1 MRHDPATTVAGFDPV
16 GALRLARLVFDTAVP
31 YTVGVEEELLL
42 LEPDGPGLAPVA
54 LEALDRLDGDDGFT
68 KELRLAQIELRV
80 PARLSPIDTSSEL
93 RSARTRLVRALDGLA
108 RPVGSGTALASGD
121 PGPLTDG
128 ARYRTIADDCPLA
141 ARQLL
146 TCGMH
151 VHVAV
156 RDAERAV
163 RVHDAL
169 RTYLPVLGALAA
181 NSPFHGGRDTG
192 MASMRAQLNRSL
204 PRAGVPHPLGSWE
217 DYEDFVRW
225 GARGGTLADPS
236 YHWWDLR
243 LNPRCA
249 TIEVRVFDVQS
260 RVEDAAALAAL
271 TQALVALLVER
282 DAAGEQLPVHPT
294 ERIAENAWLA
304 ARDGTGGWLVDLDT
318 GERVATAQLVE
329 RLVTDVEPVALELGT
344 LELVHRALEL
354 LWDGGADRQRRA
366 ARLRGLDGAVDVLA
380 AETCGTATP
389 SGELT
394 APA

>member
-54 LEALDRLDGDDGFT
+54 LEALDRLDGGDGFT
-68 KELRLAQIELRV
+68 KELRLSQIELRV

-93 RSARTRLVRALDGLA
+93 RSARSRLVRALDGLA

-204 PRAGVPHPLGSWE
+204 PRAGVPRSLGSWE

-225 GARGGTLADPS
+225 GARGGTLPDPS

-260 RVEDAAALAAL
+260 RVEDAAALVAL

-304 ARDGTGGWLVDLDT
+304 ARDGAGGWLVDLDS

-344 LELVHRALEL
+344 LELVRRALEL

-366 ARLRGLDGAVDVLA
+366 ARLHGLEGVVELLA
-380 AETCGTATP
+380 AETGGTATP
-389 SGELT
+389 AGELT
-394 APA
+394 ARA